1 MQIDGGCLCGKI
13 KYRGQIDP
21 DKIAICHCT
30 DCQVNSASAFGVV
43 AHLET
48 FELLEGS
55 MKTYEKIAESG
66 TRRALTFCG
75 DCGTR
80 IYAKSVG
87 GGTGFWGLRVGT
99 CNQRRDLKP
108 KLQVWCDSRLPW
120 VPVIEDMPG
129 FPRQP
134 QL

>member
-1 MQIDGGCLCGKI
+1 MKIDGGCHCGNI
-13 KYRGQIDP
+13 TYEAEIDP
-21 DKIAICHCT
+21 DKMALCHCT

-43 AHLET
+43 AHLVA
-48 FELLEGS
+48 FELTRGAL
-55 MKTYEKIAESG
+55 KTYEKIAESS

-80 IYAKSVG
+80 IYAKAADGSA
-87 GGTGFWGLRVGT
+87 GFWGLRIGT
-99 CNQRRDLKP
+99 CNQRRDLAP
-108 KLQVWCDSRLPW
+108 RMQVWCDSRLPW
-120 VPVIEDMPG
+120 VAPLDGIAE

>member
-1 MQIDGGCLCGKI
+1 MQIDGGCLCGAVQ
-13 KYRGQIDP
+13 YRGEIDP
-21 DKIAICHCT
+21 AKIAICHCT
-30 DCQVNSASAFGVV
+30 DCQINSASAFGVV
-43 AHLET
+43 AHLT
-48 FELLEGS
+48 AFALTKGAL
-55 MKTYEKIAESG
+55 KTYEKIAESG

-80 IYAKSVG
+80 IYAKTVEGS
-87 GGTGFWGLRVGT
+87 TGFWGLRLGT
-99 CNQRRDLKP
+99 CNQRRNLVP

-120 VPVIEDMPG
+120 LDRLEGTTD

>member
-1 MQIDGGCLCGKI
+1 MQIDGGCLCGRVQ
-13 KYRGQIDP
+13 YRGRIDP

-43 AHLET
+43 AHLEE
-48 FELLEGS
+48 FELLAGQL
-55 MKTYEKIAESG
+55 KTYEKIADSG
-66 TRRALTFCG
+66 TRRGLTFCG

-80 IYAKSVG
+80 IYARTVTG
-87 GGTGFWGLRVGT
+87 ATGFWGLRVGT
-99 CNQRRDLKP
+99 CNQRRQMAP

-120 VPVIEDMPG
+120 VPALDGVAEH
-129 FPRQP
+129 PRQP

>member
-1 MQIDGGCLCGKI
+1 MPSAG
-13 KYRGQIDP
+13 
-21 DKIAICHCT
+21 
-30 DCQVNSASAFGVV
+30 NSASAFGVV
-43 AHLET
+43 VHLT
-48 FELLEGS
+48 AFALTKGAL
-55 MKTYEKIAESG
+55 KTYEKIAESG

-80 IYAKSVG
+80 IYAKTVEGS
-87 GGTGFWGLRVGT
+87 TGFWGLRVGT
-99 CNQRRDLKP
+99 CNQRRNLVP

-120 VPVIEDMPG
+120 LDRLEGTTD